1 MTWWAPIAALVASLV
16 AGSALIPSLRR
27 LKFGQ
32 TIREVGP
39 ARHLTKQ
46 GTPTMGGIIFVV
58 PAAVIAIAADPG
70 QLATWALALL
80 LLAYAGIGFA
90 DDYVKVVKK
99 RALGLRAREKLVAQV
114 VVAGAFAWVAA
125 HYLGAMGPWRL
136 PFGGRLTLSPGWYY
150 PLSLL
155 AILGTGNATNLADGL
170 DGLLGG
176 TSVIALAFFA
186 LYSLNAGHGPAGMFA
201 LVLAAGVVGFLR
213 YNLHPAKLFMG
224 DTGSLALGG
233 VLAGLAIVD
242 RALLILPLVG
252 GVFVLEALSDIIQVF
267 SFRVFKRRVFKMAP
281 LHHHFELVGWSEER
295 IVLTFWFAAVVLAV
309 MGWV

>member
-1 MTWWAPIAALVASLV
+1 MTWWVPVVALAAALM
-16 AGSALIPSLRR
+16 AGSALIPWLRR
-27 LKFGQ
+27 LKYGQ

-58 PAAVIAIAADPG
+58 PAAVIAVAADPG

-80 LLAYAGIGFA
+80 LLAYAAVGFA

-99 RALGLRAREKLVAQV
+99 QSLGLKAREKLVAQV
-114 VVAGAFAWVAA
+114 LVAGAFSWVAA
-125 HYLGAMGPWRL
+125 HYLGAMGPWQL
-136 PFGGRLTLSPGWYY
+136 PFGGQIVLAPGWYY

-155 AILGTGNATNLADGL
+155 AILGTANATNLADGV

-176 TSVIALAFFA
+176 TSVISLAFFT
-186 LYSLNAGHGPAGMFA
+186 LYSVNAGHMPAALFS

-233 VLAGLAIVD
+233 ALAGLAIVD
-242 RALLILPLVG
+242 RATLILPLVG
-252 GVFVLEALSDIIQVF
+252 GVFVLEALSVIIQVF
-267 SFRVFKRRVFKMAP
+267 SFRVFKRRVFKMSP

-295 IVLTFWFAAVVLAV
+295 IVLTFWAAAALLAV
-309 MGWV
+309 MSWV